1 MTSDSE
7 SELAFLTI
15 EAAARL
21 LRRAEISSAEL
32 VEAALRRIVRLNPLL
47 NAFLTV
53 TADAARR
60 QARAADRAL
69 RRKRGSRALG
79 PLHGVPISLK
89 DNYRTRGIRTTAG
102 SRILANFIPQ
112 EDAEAAVRL
121 ARAGAILLGKTNMH
135 EFAYGI
141 TNENPHYGPTRNPWN
156 RECMTGGSSGGS
168 AAALAAGI
176 GLGATGT
183 DTGGSIR
190 IPSAL
195 CGVVGLKPTFG
206 LVSVEGI
213 IPLAQTFDHAGPMA
227 RTVTDVCILLEA
239 MSGEYPRGARRPNFR
254 KLRGI
259 RPKKFHLG
267 WPKEYFF
274 ERLNAE
280 VELAVEAAVKCLE
293 SLGGKIAEIPLP
305 RLSES
310 VEPSTQIA
318 MAEATY
324 HHHSMGYFPAR
335 AEEYGDDVLKRLEL
349 GADVRAV
356 DYVRALDMKGE
367 ISKNFD
373 EAFKHVDFIVA
384 PTLPVAAPPLGTKE
398 MEVAGEKE
406 TVRSAFVRL
415 NRPANFTGHPAIS
428 VPCGFT
434 QAGLPIGLQLIGP
447 YWSEARLLAIA
458 LAYEEASE
466 WHARR
471 PNVDSLSA
479 NLFRDFRQSAPAL
492 HEPRPS

>member
-1 MTSDSE
+1 MLLTSHSE

-15 EAAARL
+15 EAAGRL
-21 LRRAEISSAEL
+21 LRRREISSAEL
-32 VEAALRRIVRLNPLL
+32 VAAALERIERLNPSL
-47 NAFLTV
+47 NAFITV
-53 TADAARR
+53 TAEAARR

-69 RRKRGSRALG
+69 RRTHGWRALG
-79 PLHGVPISLK
+79 PLHGIPISLK
-89 DNYRTRGIRTTAG
+89 DNYCTRGIRTTAG
-102 SRILANFIPQ
+102 SRILANFVPQ
-112 EDAEAAVRL
+112 QDAEAAARL
-121 ARAGAILLGKTNMH
+121 ARAGAIVLGKTNLH

-141 TNENPHYGPTRNPWN
+141 TNENPHYGATRNPWN
-156 RECMTGGSSGGS
+156 GECMTGGSSGGS

-190 IPSAL
+190 VPSAL

-206 LVSVEGI
+206 LVSVAGI
-213 IPLAQTFDHAGPMA
+213 IPLAGTFDHAGPMA
-227 RTVTDVCILLEA
+227 RTVADVCILLEA
-239 MSGEYPRGARRPNFR
+239 MAGEYPRGALRPNFR

-259 RPKKFHLG
+259 RPKKFRLG

-274 ERLNAE
+274 ERLDAE
-280 VELAVEAAVKCLE
+280 VKQAVEAAVKCLE

-310 VEPSTQIA
+310 VEPSNHIA
-318 MAEATY
+318 LAEATY
-324 HHHSMGYFPAR
+324 YHHSMGYFPAR

-349 GADVRAV
+349 GADIRAV
-356 DYVRALDMKGE
+356 DYFCALDMKRE
-367 ISKNFD
+367 MTKNFD
-373 EAFKHVDFIVA
+373 EAFERVDFIIA
-384 PTLPVAAPPLGTKE
+384 PTLPVAAPPLGSRE

-434 QAGLPIGLQLIGP
+434 RGGLPIGLQLIGP
-447 YWSEARLLAIA
+447 YWSESRLLATA
-458 LAYEEASE
+458 FAYEQATG
-466 WHARR
+466 WHRRR
-471 PNVDSLSA
+471 PNLD
-479 NLFRDFRQSAPAL
+479 
-492 HEPRPS
+492 